1 MIPGQKTELHALE
14 PEHLDAANDWINE
27 HDITR
32 FLTLHQPVPRGAT
45 RAWYESML
53 NNKND
58 YAFAIYTKR
67 KKHIGTIGLHNID
80 WKNRNAM
87 LGISIGAP
95 NSRSLGYG
103 EDAIRTLLRFA
114 FNELNLHRVA
124 LHVYA
129 FNARAI
135 RCYEKCGF
143 KNEGAMREFIFR
155 EGAFHDALN
164 MGILKKEF
172 LKMEKAT

>member
-1 MIPGQKTELHALE
+1 MIPGQKIELHAFE
-14 PEHLDAANDWINE
+14 PEHINAANDWINE
-27 HDITR
+27 HGVTR

-53 NNKND
+53 ASKND
-58 YAFAIYTKR
+58 YVFAIYTKR
-67 KKHIGTIGLHNID
+67 GKHIGMCGLHAVD

-95 NSRSLGYG
+95 GGRDRGYG

-129 FNARAI
+129 FNTRAI

-155 EGAFHDALN
+155 DGAFHDALC

-172 LKMEKAT
+172 IDVHGG